1 MQVVDGRRAVLPG
14 RDRRRPR
21 LLEQEH
27 QLRAAAA
34 SQAYEVAVLQLMLGD
49 AFAVDVGAVAR
60 SAIAQD
66 EVPVVERDLG
76 VIPRHIA
83 ANQLQI
89 VAAAA
94 ADRIHRFVDVNDAAT
109 EGVGDLEATVR
120 HISEAANSK
129 ENPAAAEPES

>member
-1 MQVVDGRRAVLPG
+1 
-14 RDRRRPR
+14 
-21 LLEQEH
+21 
-27 QLRAAAA
+27 
-34 SQAYEVAVLQLMLGD
+34 MLGD
-49 AFAVDVGAVAR
+49 ALAVDVGAVAR

-66 EVPVVERDLG
+66 EIAAVERDLG

-94 ADRIHRFVDVNDAAT
+94 ADRVDRLVDVNDAAT

-120 HISEAANSK
+120 HNSEAAFSMK
-129 ENPAAAEPES
+129 IPAAAEPES